1 MFHISFIESSSR
13 RHATMLRSIT
23 ILITGS
29 TLCTIGLLSASAQE
43 PKKGEKAEIPGGIEG
58 HVKSVD
64 VEKQTLSI
72 KTSTGT
78 ERTFRITN
86 DTTMIGPRGGKV
98 RNRLKDRRFH
108 EGMEVTIV
116 AQGTTAKEVHLGYD
130 RRNAQGSTES
140 TSTSGARV
148 PAKKR
153 ETTTVT
159 KATKPAPRVAG
170 KLAAAKA
177 AKAAVQE
184 EADEDDEIPG
194 KVKSYDAARRHLV
207 VTLLNGKSRSWF
219 LASDL
224 KVVVRGTASKLG
236 LKDPALKVGAPVTVF
251 VEAGSR
257 RVRELHIDR
266 APVTKAKSA
275 A

>member
-1 MFHISFIESSSR
+1 
-13 RHATMLRSIT
+13 MLRSIP
-23 ILITGS
+23 ILIAGS
-29 TLCTIGLLSASAQE
+29 TLCVVGLLSAAAQE

-58 HVKSVD
+58 HVKSVNLD
-64 VEKQTLSI
+64 KQTLSI

-78 ERTFRITN
+78 ERTFTITD

-108 EGMEVTIV
+108 EGLEVTIV
-116 AQGTTAKEVHLGYD
+116 AQGTTAKEVHLGYN
-130 RRNAQGSTES
+130 RRNPDSPTVS
-140 TSTSGARV
+140 TSPSSPRV
-148 PAKKR
+148 AAKKA
-153 ETTTVT
+153 ETTSAATTVT
-159 KATKPAPRVAG
+159 KATKPAPPRAAKVAV
-170 KLAAAKA
+170 AKA
-177 AKAAVQE
+177 AKAAVGAE

-194 KVKSYDAARRHLV
+194 KVKSYDPARRHLV

-224 KVVVRGTASKLG
+224 KVVVRGTTSKVG

-251 VEAGSR
+251 VEAGGR
-257 RVRELHIDR
+257 RVREVHVDR
-266 APVTKAKSA
+266 APVTKSKTA

>member
-1 MFHISFIESSSR
+1 
-13 RHATMLRSIT
+13 MLRSIT
-23 ILITGS
+23 ILIAGS
-29 TLCTIGLLSASAQE
+29 TLCAIGLMSASAQE

-64 VEKQTLSI
+64 LDKQTLSI

-78 ERTFRITN
+78 ERTFTITD

-98 RNRLKDRRFH
+98 RKRLKDRRFH
-108 EGMEVTIV
+108 EGLEVTIV
-116 AQGTTAKEVHLGYD
+116 AQGTMAKEVHLGYD
-130 RRNAQGSTES
+130 RRNAQGATEG
-140 TSTSGARV
+140 TSPSGTRV

-153 ETTTVT
+153 ATSGATTTVT
-159 KATKPAPRVAG
+159 KATKPAPTVAG
-170 KLAAAKA
+170 KVAAAKA
-177 AKAAVQE
+177 AKAAVQEE

-194 KVKSYDAARRHLV
+194 KVKSYDATRRHLV

-219 LASDL
+219 LANDL

-251 VEAGSR
+251 VEAGGR
-257 RVRELHIDR
+257 RVKELHVDR
-266 APVTKAKSA
+266 APAAKAKRA